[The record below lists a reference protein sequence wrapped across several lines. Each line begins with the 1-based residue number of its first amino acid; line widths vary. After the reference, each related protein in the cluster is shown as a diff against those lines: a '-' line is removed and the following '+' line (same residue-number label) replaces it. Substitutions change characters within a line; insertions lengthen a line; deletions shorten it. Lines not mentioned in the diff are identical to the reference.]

1 MTTNAYRVIA
11 CAAVFA
17 CVATLAK
24 AAQYDSP
31 KALLIQAIDA
41 PDGKASG
48 ELVGPVAELFRQA
61 TGSSA
66 PVLADVSTIKSFQQE
81 GCKRLQLRLQQGGVK
96 GKDGKQGEVVFN
108 YELNLCRDGSPPIEG
123 MDLDKVGQALGS
135 DDLADDLTTGAD

>member
-1 MTTNAYRVIA
+1 MVNAYRVIA
-11 CAAVFA
+11 CAAVLA

-31 KALLIQAIDA
+31 KALLMQAIDA

-48 ELVGPVAELFRQA
+48 EIVGPVAERFRQA

-81 GCKRLQLRLQQGGVK
+81 GCKRLQLRLRQDGVT
-96 GKDGKQGEVVFN
+96 GKDGKQGEVVFS
-108 YELNLCRDGSPPIEG
+108 YDLNLCRDGTPPTEG
-123 MDLDKVGQALGS
+123 MDLEKVGKVLGS
-135 DDLADDLTTGAD
+135 GGVAEGFERLK

>member
-1 MTTNAYRVIA
+1 MVNAYRVIA
-11 CAAVFA
+11 CAAALA

-48 ELVGPVAELFRQA
+48 EIVGPVAERFRQA

-81 GCKRLQLRLQQGGVK
+81 GCKRLQLRLRQGGVT
-96 GKDGKQGEVVFN
+96 GKDGKQGEVVFS
-108 YELNLCRDGSPPIEG
+108 YDLNLCRDGTPPTEG
-123 MDLDKVGQALGS
+123 MDLGRVSEVLRS
-135 DDLADDLTTGAD
+135 RDLAR

>member
-1 MTTNAYRVIA
+1 MVNAYRVIA
-11 CAAVFA
+11 CAAALA

-48 ELVGPVAELFRQA
+48 EIVGPVAERFRQA

-81 GCKRLQLRLQQGGVK
+81 GCKRLQLRLRQGGVT
-96 GKDGKQGEVVFN
+96 GKDGKQGEVVFS
-108 YELNLCRDGSPPIEG
+108 YDLNLCRDGTPPTEG
-123 MDLDKVGQALGS
+123 MDLERVGKVLGS
-135 DDLADDLTTGAD
+135 AGVAEGFERLK